1 MAKQTTY
8 NVGIYV
14 RLSQED
20 ERAGESLSIE
30 NQKKMLTEYVSKQ
43 EGWNLIEICEDD
55 GYSGTS
61 FDRPGIKQILDDAK
75 SGKINLI
82 LCKDLSRFGRN
93 YIEVGQY
100 IDYIFPSFNIRF
112 IALSDNVDTLDRNSS
127 AMDLMPVMNLFNE
140 WHAANTSKKVRSVM
154 AANSR
159 QGKDLGGSASYG
171 YIKADDEKHTPLID
185 EDAAVIVRRIFEQRA
200 RGLSPKQIAIQLNK
214 DGIATPSDHR
224 YQLKGKDNPLVTS
237 HLWNDCM
244 VRGILNNEIYI
255 GNLAQQRVT
264 TVSYKNHKQI
274 RKDRSEWIVIEN
286 NHEPIISRELWDKV
300 REVDASVSIGKT
312 TKEGVILPLS
322 GFMYCPDC
330 GYKMKMNRTMHTSK
344 KRGTY
349 ETVSYRCGTY
359 VRSGM
364 DGCTPHSILERV
376 ISQIVVDDIR
386 AKARLAVEDEDA
398 LREAVRKR
406 RQATA
411 DAESQHNSKELHEGE
426 KRLAQLETLISK
438 TYEEKLLGT
447 VPEELCVKML
457 NQYLDEQKMLREKVA
472 VLKEKCE
479 TAEQAEKDID
489 RYIENIKK
497 YVDIQELT
505 RETCLELIEYIVI
518 GDRPESKDEDRQ
530 IHIFYKFL
538 DKGLTEKRNILLPQN
553 VE

>member
-1 MAKQTTY
+1 
-8 NVGIYV
+8 
-14 RLSQED
+14 
-20 ERAGESLSIE
+20 
-30 NQKKMLTEYVSKQ
+30 
-43 EGWNLIEICEDD
+43 
-55 GYSGTS
+55 
-61 FDRPGIKQILDDAK
+61 
-75 SGKINLI
+75 
-82 LCKDLSRFGRN
+82 
-93 YIEVGQY
+93 
-100 IDYIFPSFNIRF
+100 
-112 IALSDNVDTLDRNSS
+112 
-127 AMDLMPVMNLFNE
+127 MDLMPVMNLFNE

-159 QGKDLGGSASYG
+159 QGKYLAASASYG

-185 EDAAVIVRRIFEQRA
+185 EDAAVIVRPIFEQRA